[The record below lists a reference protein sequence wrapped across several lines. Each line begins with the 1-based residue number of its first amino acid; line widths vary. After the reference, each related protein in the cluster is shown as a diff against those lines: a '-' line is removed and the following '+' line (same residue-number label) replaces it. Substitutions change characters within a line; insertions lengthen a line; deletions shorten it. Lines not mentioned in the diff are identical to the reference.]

1 MVFGKVGCLRPY
13 VFCVSCLSNFLF
25 ITLYTE
31 DRNEI
36 QLTHTVIST
45 AQYKSE
51 LIVCLGAAHR
61 LYCHLPWQRV
71 NPGHHIVALLSRHQ
85 QNREGQGRDGD
96 LAVCGPVTEH
106 SYIHCYVMGNLSLV
120 MSHDSLSENPSSG
133 QRWAI
138 SIAHSSLGELSC
150 STFKVTVPLSD
161 PYFSFLEKRIGL
173 KNVALKKKCGLTTS
187 MKYTCVHIYLHRIL
201 YQAQM
206 GKTIFLLFFFFKI
219 LTSLVKW
226 RCFLS
231 CKKKKS
237 FSWEWKRIY

>member
-61 LYCHLPWQRV
+61 LYCHLPWECV
-71 NPGHHIVALLSRHQ
+71 NPGHHIVALSSRHQ
-85 QNREGQGRDGD
+85 QIREGQGRDGD
-96 LAVCGPVTEH
+96 LAVCGPVTER

-138 SIAHSSLGELSC
+138 SIAHSSLGELPC

-173 KNVALKKKCGLTTS
+173 KNVAFKENVALLQAWNINV
-187 MKYTCVHIYLHRIL
+187 YTYIYTESCIKHKWEKQ
-201 YQAQM
+201 Y
-206 GKTIFLLFFFFKI
+206 FSFFFFFKYW
-219 LTSLVKW
+219 LH
-226 RCFLS
+226 
-231 CKKKKS
+231 
-237 FSWEWKRIY
+237 